1 MRKWL
6 LLLTLT
12 SLAVIL
18 VACGEDTTKGNGSTD
33 NGTTGDNAEAAKSYT
48 FKLGHEAAESHIKF
62 KVAEKFAEEL
72 EKASDGRM
80 KVDLY
85 PSNQLGKEAD
95 MAQQVQ
101 SGTLEFAIL
110 SNGTMSSISESLNGW
125 FMPYLFEDIKAAE
138 KAVDSAEAKQ
148 MMTDLEQKN
157 MIGYGVFFAGQR
169 HIFAK
174 KEINS
179 VEDLKGLKIRIPGSP
194 VFESYYKAI
203 NASPASM
210 PLPEV
215 YTSLSTGVIDAVD
228 TDLDAALSQKFYEAV
243 ENLTLT
249 GHIIFPEVVIASKTL
264 IDGLNEEDQKLIADT
279 WNEVIKWGIAES
291 ISKNE
296 NLLNELKDL
305 GVKVTELSN
314 YSEFKE
320 ASQKVYD
327 QYSSNEVIKAFIE
340 ANQ

>member
-1 MRKWL
+1 MKKWL
-6 LLLTLT
+6 VMLTLT
-12 SLAVIL
+12 MLTVIL
-18 VACGEDTTKGNGSTD
+18 VACSENSKEVNTNNNTTDDTE
-33 NGTTGDNAEAAKSYT
+33 EAQSYT

-72 EKASDGRM
+72 EKATDGRM
-80 KVDLY
+80 TVEIY
-85 PSNQLGKEAD
+85 PGNQLGKEAD

-101 SGTLEFAIL
+101 SGTLDFAIL

-125 FMPYLFEDIKAAE
+125 FMPYLFEDLSAA
-138 KAVDSAEAKQ
+138 AAASQTDEAKQ
-148 MMTDLEQKN
+148 MMTDLEKKS

-169 HIFAK
+169 HIFSNN
-174 KEINS
+174 EIKS
-179 VEDLKGLKIRIPGSP
+179 VADLKGLKTRIPGSP
-194 VFESYYKAI
+194 VFETYYKAI

-228 TDLDAALSQKFYEAV
+228 TDLDAAVSQKFYEAV

-249 GHIIFPEVVIASKTL
+249 GHIVFPEVVMGSKSL
-264 IDGLNEEDQKLIADT
+264 IDSLSEEDQKIIADV
-279 WNEVIKWGIAES
+279 WMEVIEWGVDES

-296 NLLNELKDL
+296 DLLNQLKDL
-305 GVKVTELSN
+305 GVTVTELSDN
-314 YSEFKE
+314 SEFKSV
-320 ASQKVYD
+320 SQQVYG
-327 QYSSNEVIKAFIE
+327 QYSSNATIKAFIE